1 MATGLQRRL
10 EIEIPIKIF
19 FIWYCH
25 SLRYLSYV
33 LQSALQSDGGHFLLN
48 GGMIIG
54 IGVREFRVD
63 GAKVWYS
70 GSDKATEQIK
80 IDGKIKTPIKVHV
93 SNLMLLFLLL

>member
-1 MATGLQRRL
+1 ML
-10 EIEIPIKIF
+10 
-19 FIWYCH
+19 
-25 SLRYLSYV
+25 
-33 LQSALQSDGGHFLLN
+33 SALQRDSGDFLLN

-80 IDGKIKTPIKVHV
+80 IDGKIKKAIKVHV
-93 SNLMLLFLLL
+93 SNQCCFKFIVIR

>member
-1 MATGLQRRL
+1 ML
-10 EIEIPIKIF
+10 
-19 FIWYCH
+19 
-25 SLRYLSYV
+25 
-33 LQSALQSDGGHFLLN
+33 SALQRDSGDFLLN

-80 IDGKIKTPIKVHV
+80 IDGKIKKAIKVHV
-93 SNLMLLFLLL
+93 SNHAALNSL